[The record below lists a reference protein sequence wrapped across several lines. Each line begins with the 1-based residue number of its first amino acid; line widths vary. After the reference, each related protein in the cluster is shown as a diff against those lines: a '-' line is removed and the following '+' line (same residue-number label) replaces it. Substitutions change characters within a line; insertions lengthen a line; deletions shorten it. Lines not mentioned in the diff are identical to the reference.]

1 MYINEQYH
9 DLSLLSQEAYTYI
22 GRDGLCREETE
33 AVLEEHV
40 MDVYINERL
49 TMKLI
54 CIPQYLT
61 ELVLG
66 RLLTEG
72 IIASAD
78 EVEQI
83 YICEH
88 GLRARVMLRPSADT
102 AQRSCSYDFCAE
114 KIETNP
120 DELDPNYTETT
131 PSCCTGNHILN
142 DYFLNHREVRPVT
155 PIPWRADQIF
165 DLADRFH
172 EGMPLHGQTWATHS
186 CFLSR
191 GGQLLFQCEDIGRH
205 NALDKA
211 IGYALRHEIPLS
223 ECIVY
228 SSGRIPTDMA
238 MKAIRAGIPIL
249 ASKASPTAEAIALA
263 KEYGLTL
270 VCAARRDRMKLFA
283 GPEPSSKDGKLC
295 EGEG

>member
-1 MYINEQYH
+1 MYINELY
-9 DLSLLSQEAYTYI
+9 DKLPLLSAETYTYI
-22 GRDGLCREETE
+22 GRDGDCHTAYEP
-33 AVLEEHV
+33 VLTEHV
-40 MDVYINERL
+40 LDVYLNDQL
-49 TMKLI
+49 TMKLV

-72 IIASAD
+72 ILEDASD
-78 EVEQI
+78 VEQI

-88 GLRARVMLRPSADT
+88 GRRARVVLSEKEPEKGISRDCEADREPFT
-102 AQRSCSYDFCAE
+102 
-114 KIETNP
+114 
-120 DELDPNYTETT
+120 ELT

-142 DYFLNHREVRPVT
+142 DYFLTGKPVKPVT
-155 PIPWRADQIF
+155 PIFWKAEQVF

-172 EGMPLHGQTWATHS
+172 AGMPLHGQTWATHS
-186 CFLSR
+186 CFLAKD
-191 GGQLLFQCEDIGRH
+191 GQLLFQCEDIGRH

-211 IGYALRHEIPLS
+211 IGYALRHGIPLS
-223 ECIVY
+223 RCMVY

-283 GPEPSSKDGKLC
+283 GTKPEV
-295 EGEG
+295 

>member
-1 MYINEQYH
+1 M
-9 DLSLLSQEAYTYI
+9 L
-22 GRDGLCREETE
+22 
-33 AVLEEHV
+33 
-40 MDVYINERL
+40 DVYLNDRL
-49 TMKLI
+49 TMKLV

-72 IIASAD
+72 ILEDTSD
-78 EVEQI
+78 VEQI

-88 GLRARVMLRPSADT
+88 GRRARVVLS
-102 AQRSCSYDFCAE
+102 E
-114 KIETNP
+114 KEPEKGISRDCETDREP
-120 DELDPNYTETT
+120 FTELT

-142 DYFLNHREVRPVT
+142 DYFLTGKPVKPVT
-155 PIPWRADQIF
+155 PISWKAEQVF

-172 EGMPLHGQTWATHS
+172 AGMPLHGQTWATHS
-186 CFLSR
+186 CFLAKD
-191 GGQLLFQCEDIGRH
+191 GQLLFQCEDIGRH

-211 IGYALRHEIPLS
+211 IGYALRHGIPLS
-223 ECIVY
+223 RCMVY

-283 GPEPSSKDGKLC
+283 GTKPEV
-295 EGEG
+295 

>member
-1 MYINEQYH
+1 MYINELY
-9 DLSLLSQEAYTYI
+9 DKLPLLSAETYTYI
-22 GRDGLCREETE
+22 SRDGDCHTE
-33 AVLEEHV
+33 SEPVLTEHIL
-40 MDVYINERL
+40 DVYLNDRL
-49 TMKLI
+49 TMKLV

-72 IIASAD
+72 ILEDASD
-78 EVEQI
+78 VEQI

-88 GLRARVMLRPSADT
+88 GRRARVVLRERKP
-102 AQRSCSYDFCAE
+102 E
-114 KIETNP
+114 KGISRDCESDREPFT
-120 DELDPNYTETT
+120 ELT

-142 DYFLNHREVRPVT
+142 DYFLTGKPVKPVT
-155 PIPWRADQIF
+155 PISWKAEQVF

-172 EGMPLHGQTWATHS
+172 AGMPLHGQTWATHS
-186 CFLSR
+186 CFLAKD
-191 GGQLLFQCEDIGRH
+191 GQLLFQCEDIGRH

-211 IGYALRHEIPLS
+211 IGYALRHGIPLS
-223 ECIVY
+223 RCMVY

-283 GPEPSSKDGKLC
+283 GTKPEV
-295 EGEG
+295 

>member
-9 DLSLLSQEAYTYI
+9 DLPLLSQETYTYI
-22 GRDGLCREETE
+22 GREGERHTDSEP
-33 AVLEEHV
+33 VLEEHV
-40 MDVYINERL
+40 IDVYINDRL

-54 CIPQYLT
+54 CIPQFLT

-72 IIASAD
+72 IIETVKD
-78 EVEQI
+78 VEQI
-83 YICEH
+83 YICKH
-88 GLRARVMLRPSADT
+88 GLRARVMLRGNKGENETLQATVADSHPQ
-102 AQRSCSYDFCAE
+102 AGRVA
-114 KIETNP
+114 
-120 DELDPNYTETT
+120 LDDGAPQESFTETT

-142 DYFLNHREVRPVT
+142 DYFLTQKEVEPVA
-155 PIPWRADQIF
+155 PIPWKASQIF

-172 EGMPLHGQTWATHS
+172 AGMPLHGQTWATHS
-186 CFLSR
+186 CFLAKD
-191 GGQLLFQCEDIGRH
+191 GQLLFQCEDIGRH

-211 IGYALRHEIPLS
+211 IGYALRHDIPLT

-283 GPEPSSKDGKLC
+283 GTKPEV
-295 EGEG
+295 

>member
-1 MYINEQYH
+1 MYINELY
-9 DLSLLSQEAYTYI
+9 DKLPLLSAETYTYI
-22 GRDGLCREETE
+22 GRDGNCHTE
-33 AVLEEHV
+33 SEPVLTEHIL
-40 MDVYINERL
+40 DVYLNDRL
-49 TMKLI
+49 TMKLV

-72 IIASAD
+72 ILEDASD
-78 EVEQI
+78 VEQI

-88 GLRARVMLRPSADT
+88 GRRARVVLRERKPEKGISRDCEADREPFT
-102 AQRSCSYDFCAE
+102 
-114 KIETNP
+114 
-120 DELDPNYTETT
+120 ELT

-142 DYFLNHREVRPVT
+142 DYFLTGKPVKPVT
-155 PIPWRADQIF
+155 PISWKAEQVF

-172 EGMPLHGQTWATHS
+172 AGMPLHGQTWATHS
-186 CFLSR
+186 CFLAKD
-191 GGQLLFQCEDIGRH
+191 GQLLFQCEDIGRH
-205 NALDKA
+205 NALDKV
-211 IGYALRHEIPLS
+211 IGYALRHDIPLT

-283 GPEPSSKDGKLC
+283 GTKPEV
-295 EGEG
+295 

>member
-9 DLSLLSQEAYTYI
+9 DLPLLSQETYTYI
-22 GRDGLCREETE
+22 GREGERHTDSEP
-33 AVLEEHV
+33 VLEEHV
-40 MDVYINERL
+40 IDVYINDRL

-54 CIPQYLT
+54 CIPQFLT

-72 IIASAD
+72 IIETVKD
-78 EVEQI
+78 VEQI
-83 YICEH
+83 YICKH
-88 GLRARVMLRPSADT
+88 GLRARVMLRGNKGENETLQATVADSHPQ
-102 AQRSCSYDFCAE
+102 AGRVA
-114 KIETNP
+114 
-120 DELDPNYTETT
+120 LDDGAPQESFTETT

-142 DYFLNHREVRPVT
+142 DYFLTQKEVEPVA
-155 PIPWRADQIF
+155 PIPWKASQIF

-172 EGMPLHGQTWATHS
+172 AGMPLHGQTWATHS
-186 CFLSR
+186 CFLAKD
-191 GGQLLFQCEDIGRH
+191 GQLLFQCEDIGRH
-205 NALDKA
+205 NALDKT
-211 IGYALRHEIPLS
+211 IGYALRHGIPLS
-223 ECIVY
+223 RCMVY

-283 GPEPSSKDGKLC
+283 GTKPEV
-295 EGEG
+295 

>member
-1 MYINEQYH
+1 MYINELY
-9 DLSLLSQEAYTYI
+9 DKLPLLSAETYTYI
-22 GRDGLCREETE
+22 GRDGDCHTE
-33 AVLEEHV
+33 SEPVLTEHIL
-40 MDVYINERL
+40 DVYLNDRL
-49 TMKLI
+49 TMKLV

-72 IIASAD
+72 ILEDASD
-78 EVEQI
+78 VEQI

-88 GLRARVMLRPSADT
+88 GRRARVMLSKKEPEKGISRDCEADREPFT
-102 AQRSCSYDFCAE
+102 
-114 KIETNP
+114 
-120 DELDPNYTETT
+120 ELT

-142 DYFLNHREVRPVT
+142 DYFLTGKPVKPVT
-155 PIPWRADQIF
+155 PIFWKTEQVF

-172 EGMPLHGQTWATHS
+172 AGMPLHGQTWATHS
-186 CFLSR
+186 CFLAKD
-191 GGQLLFQCEDIGRH
+191 GQLLFQCEDIGRH

-211 IGYALRHEIPLS
+211 IGYALRHGIPLS
-223 ECIVY
+223 WCMVY

-283 GPEPSSKDGKLC
+283 GTKPEV
-295 EGEG
+295 

>member
-1 MYINEQYH
+1 MYINETYH
-9 DLSLLSQEAYTYI
+9 NLPLLSQETYTYI
-22 GRDGLCREETE
+22 GRDGACRTESE

-40 MDVYINERL
+40 IDVYINDRL

-54 CIPQYLT
+54 CIPQFLA

-72 IIASAD
+72 IIENAED
-78 EVEQI
+78 VEQI

-88 GLRARVMLRPSADT
+88 GLRARVMLR
-102 AQRSCSYDFCAE
+102 E
-114 KIETNP
+114 KKENAPQTDSTP
-120 DELDPNYTETT
+120 FTETT

-142 DYFLNHREVRPVT
+142 DYFLTQKEVAPVT
-155 PIPWRADQIF
+155 PIPWKADQIF

-172 EGMPLHGQTWATHS
+172 AGMPLHGQTWATHS
-186 CFLSR
+186 CFLAR
-191 GGQLLFQCEDIGRH
+191 DGELLFQCEDIGRH

-211 IGYALRHEIPLS
+211 IGYALRHDIPLS
-223 ECIVY
+223 ECMVY

-249 ASKASPTAEAIALA
+249 SSKASPTAEAIGLA

-283 GPEPSSKDGKLC
+283 GAEPEG
-295 EGEG
+295 

>member
-1 MYINEQYH
+1 MYINELY
-9 DLSLLSQEAYTYI
+9 DKLPLLSAETYTYI
-22 GRDGLCREETE
+22 GRDGDCHTE
-33 AVLEEHV
+33 SEPVLTEHIL
-40 MDVYINERL
+40 DVYLNNRL
-49 TMKLI
+49 TMKLV

-72 IIASAD
+72 ILEDASD
-78 EVEQI
+78 VEQI

-88 GLRARVMLRPSADT
+88 GRRARVVLR
-102 AQRSCSYDFCAE
+102 E
-114 KIETNP
+114 KKPEKAISRDCESDREPFT
-120 DELDPNYTETT
+120 ELT

-142 DYFLNHREVRPVT
+142 DYFLTGKPVKPVT
-155 PIPWRADQIF
+155 PISWKAEQVF

-172 EGMPLHGQTWATHS
+172 AGMPLHGQTWATHS
-186 CFLSR
+186 CFLAKD
-191 GGQLLFQCEDIGRH
+191 GQLLFQCEDIGRH

-211 IGYALRHEIPLS
+211 IGYALRHGISLS
-223 ECIVY
+223 RCMVY

-263 KEYGLTL
+263 KEYDLTL

-283 GPEPSSKDGKLC
+283 GTKPEV
-295 EGEG
+295 

>member
-1 MYINEQYH
+1 MYINEAYH
-9 DLSLLSQEAYTYI
+9 DLPLLSRETYTYI
-22 GRDGLCREETE
+22 GRDGDCRTEAE
-33 AVLEEHV
+33 AVLTEHV
-40 MDVYINERL
+40 IDVYINDRL

-54 CIPQYLT
+54 CIPEFLT

-72 IIASAD
+72 IIGRAED
-78 EVEQI
+78 VEQI

-88 GLRARVMLRPSADT
+88 GLRARVLL
-102 AQRSCSYDFCAE
+102 QE
-114 KIETNP
+114 KAGASSSEAFI
-120 DELDPNYTETT
+120 ETT

-142 DYFLNHREVRPVT
+142 DYFIRQKEVKPVT
-155 PIPWRADQIF
+155 PIPWNASQVF

-172 EGMPLHGQTWATHS
+172 AGMPLHGQTFATHS
-186 CFLSR
+186 CFLAKE
-191 GGQLLFQCEDIGRH
+191 GELLFQCEDIGRH

-211 IGYALRHEIPLS
+211 IGYALRHGIPLTQ
-223 ECIVY
+223 CLVY

-249 ASKASPTAEAIALA
+249 SSKASPTAEAIALA

-283 GPEPSSKDGKLC
+283 GMEPKD
-295 EGEG
+295 

>member
-1 MYINEQYH
+1 MYINELY
-9 DLSLLSQEAYTYI
+9 DKLPLLSAETYTYI
-22 GRDGLCREETE
+22 SRDGDCHTE
-33 AVLEEHV
+33 SEPVLTEHIL
-40 MDVYINERL
+40 DIYLNDRL
-49 TMKLI
+49 TMKLV

-72 IIASAD
+72 ILEDASD
-78 EVEQI
+78 VEQI

-88 GLRARVMLRPSADT
+88 GLRARVILRGNKGENKTLQATVADSHPQAGRVALDGGASREPFT
-102 AQRSCSYDFCAE
+102 
-114 KIETNP
+114 
-120 DELDPNYTETT
+120 ELT

-142 DYFLNHREVRPVT
+142 DYFLTGKPVKPVT
-155 PIPWRADQIF
+155 PISWKAEQVF

-172 EGMPLHGQTWATHS
+172 AGMPLHGQTWATHS
-186 CFLSR
+186 CFLAKD
-191 GGQLLFQCEDIGRH
+191 GQLLFQCEDIGRH

-211 IGYALRHEIPLS
+211 IGYALRHGIPLS
-223 ECIVY
+223 RCMVY

-283 GPEPSSKDGKLC
+283 GTKPEI
-295 EGEG
+295 

>member
-1 MYINEQYH
+1 MYINERYH
-9 DLSLLSQEAYTYI
+9 DLPLLSQETYTYI
-22 GRDGLCREETE
+22 GRDGERHTESE
-33 AVLEEHV
+33 AVLTEHV
-40 MDVYINERL
+40 IDVYLHDRL

-72 IIASAD
+72 IIDGAED
-78 EVEQI
+78 VEQI

-88 GLRARVMLRPSADT
+88 GLRARVMLR
-102 AQRSCSYDFCAE
+102 E
-114 KIETNP
+114 KNLENETFP
-120 DELDPNYTETT
+120 DGASGEPFTETT

-142 DYFLNHREVRPVT
+142 NYFLTKKEVKPVK
-155 PIPWRADQIF
+155 PIPWRAAQIF

-172 EGMPLHGQTWATHS
+172 AGMPLHGQTFATHS
-186 CFLSR
+186 CFLAKD
-191 GGQLLFQCEDIGRH
+191 GELLFQCEDIGRH

-211 IGYALRHEIPLS
+211 IGYALRCDIPLT

-249 ASKASPTAEAIALA
+249 SSKASPTAEAITLA

-270 VCAARRDRMKLFA
+270 VCAARRDRMKLFS
-283 GPEPSSKDGKLC
+283 GTKPC
-295 EGEG
+295 

>member
-9 DLSLLSQEAYTYI
+9 DLPLLSQETYTYI
-22 GRDGLCREETE
+22 GREGERRTDSEP
-33 AVLEEHV
+33 VLEEHV
-40 MDVYINERL
+40 IDVYINDRL

-54 CIPQYLT
+54 CIPQFLT

-72 IIASAD
+72 IIETVKD
-78 EVEQI
+78 VEQI

-88 GLRARVMLRPSADT
+88 GLRARVMLRGNKG
-102 AQRSCSYDFCAE
+102 E
-114 KIETNP
+114 NETLQATVVDSHP
-120 DELDPNYTETT
+120 QAGRVALDDGASRESFTETT

-142 DYFLNHREVRPVT
+142 DYFLTGKPAKPVT
-155 PIPWRADQIF
+155 PISWKADQVF

-172 EGMPLHGQTWATHS
+172 AGMPLHSQTFATHS
-186 CFLSR
+186 CFLAKD
-191 GGQLLFQCEDIGRH
+191 GELLFQCEDIGRH

-211 IGYALRHEIPLS
+211 IGYSLRHDIPLT

-249 ASKASPTAEAIALA
+249 SGKASPTAEAIALA

-283 GPEPSSKDGKLC
+283 GTAPEG
-295 EGEG
+295 

>member
-1 MYINEQYH
+1 MYINELY
-9 DLSLLSQEAYTYI
+9 DKLPLLSAETYTYI
-22 GRDGLCREETE
+22 GRDDNCHTE
-33 AVLEEHV
+33 SEPVLTEHIL
-40 MDVYINERL
+40 DVYLNDRL
-49 TMKLI
+49 TMKLV

-72 IIASAD
+72 ILEDASD
-78 EVEQI
+78 VEQI

-88 GLRARVMLRPSADT
+88 GRRARVVLREKEPEKGISRDCEADREPFT
-102 AQRSCSYDFCAE
+102 
-114 KIETNP
+114 
-120 DELDPNYTETT
+120 ELT

-142 DYFLNHREVRPVT
+142 DYFLTGKPVKPVT
-155 PIPWRADQIF
+155 PISWKAEQVF

-172 EGMPLHGQTWATHS
+172 AGMPLHGQTWATHS
-186 CFLSR
+186 CFLAKD
-191 GGQLLFQCEDIGRH
+191 GQLLFQCEDIGRH

-211 IGYALRHEIPLS
+211 IGYALRHGIPLS
-223 ECIVY
+223 RCMVY

-283 GPEPSSKDGKLC
+283 GTKPEV
-295 EGEG
+295 

>member
-1 MYINEQYH
+1 MYINELY
-9 DLSLLSQEAYTYI
+9 DKLPLLSAETYTYI
-22 GRDGLCREETE
+22 GRDGNCHTE
-33 AVLEEHV
+33 SEPVLTEHIL
-40 MDVYINERL
+40 DVYLNDRL
-49 TMKLI
+49 TMKLV

-72 IIASAD
+72 ILEDASD
-78 EVEQI
+78 VEQI

-88 GLRARVMLRPSADT
+88 GRRARVVLRERKPEKGISRDCEADREPFT
-102 AQRSCSYDFCAE
+102 
-114 KIETNP
+114 
-120 DELDPNYTETT
+120 ELT

-142 DYFLNHREVRPVT
+142 DYFLTGKPVKPVT
-155 PIPWRADQIF
+155 PISWKAEQVF

-172 EGMPLHGQTWATHS
+172 AGMPLHGQTWATHS
-186 CFLSR
+186 CFLAKD
-191 GGQLLFQCEDIGRH
+191 GQLLFQCEDIGRH

-211 IGYALRHEIPLS
+211 IGHGIPLS
-223 ECIVY
+223 RCMVY

-283 GPEPSSKDGKLC
+283 GTKPEV
-295 EGEG
+295 

>member
-1 MYINEQYH
+1 MYINERYH
-9 DLSLLSQEAYTYI
+9 DLPLLSQETYTYI
-22 GRDGLCREETE
+22 GRDGERHTESE
-33 AVLEEHV
+33 AVLTEHV
-40 MDVYINERL
+40 IDVYLNDRL

-54 CIPQYLT
+54 CIPQFLT

-72 IIASAD
+72 IIDGAKD
-78 EVEQI
+78 VEQI

-88 GLRARVMLRPSADT
+88 GLRARVLLR
-102 AQRSCSYDFCAE
+102 E
-114 KIETNP
+114 KNLENAAMP
-120 DELDPNYTETT
+120 DDASGEPFTETT

-142 DYFLNHREVRPVT
+142 DYFLTQKEVKPVK
-155 PIPWRADQIF
+155 PIPWRTAQIF

-172 EGMPLHGQTWATHS
+172 AGMPLHGQTFATHS
-186 CFLSR
+186 CFLAKD
-191 GGQLLFQCEDIGRH
+191 GELLFQCEDIGRH

-211 IGYALRHEIPLS
+211 IGYALRCDIPLT

-238 MKAIRAGIPIL
+238 MKAIRAGIPVL
-249 ASKASPTAEAIALA
+249 SSKASPTAEAIALA
-263 KEYGLTL
+263 KAYGLTL

-283 GPEPSSKDGKLC
+283 GTKPC
-295 EGEG
+295 

>member
-1 MYINEQYH
+1 MYINELY
-9 DLSLLSQEAYTYI
+9 DKLPLLSAETYTYI
-22 GRDGLCREETE
+22 GRDGDCHTE
-33 AVLEEHV
+33 SEPVLTEHIL
-40 MDVYINERL
+40 DVYLNDRL
-49 TMKLI
+49 TMKLV

-72 IIASAD
+72 ILEDASD
-78 EVEQI
+78 VEQI

-88 GLRARVMLRPSADT
+88 GRRARVVLLEKEGKNDSAST
-102 AQRSCSYDFCAE
+102 EPF
-114 KIETNP
+114 T
-120 DELDPNYTETT
+120 ELT

-142 DYFLNHREVRPVT
+142 DYFLTGKPVKPVT
-155 PIPWRADQIF
+155 PIFWKAEQVF

-172 EGMPLHGQTWATHS
+172 AGMPLHGQTWATHS
-186 CFLSR
+186 CFLAKD
-191 GGQLLFQCEDIGRH
+191 GQLLFQCEDIGRH

-211 IGYALRHEIPLS
+211 IGYALRHGIPLS
-223 ECIVY
+223 RCMVY

-283 GPEPSSKDGKLC
+283 GTKPEG
-295 EGEG
+295 

>member
-1 MYINEQYH
+1 MYINELY
-9 DLSLLSQEAYTYI
+9 DKLPLLSAETYTYI
-22 GRDGLCREETE
+22 GRDGNCHTE
-33 AVLEEHV
+33 SEPVLTEHIL
-40 MDVYINERL
+40 DVYLNDRL
-49 TMKLI
+49 TMKLV

-72 IIASAD
+72 ILEDASD
-78 EVEQI
+78 VEQI

-88 GLRARVMLRPSADT
+88 GRRARVVLSEKKPEKGISRDCEADREPFT
-102 AQRSCSYDFCAE
+102 
-114 KIETNP
+114 
-120 DELDPNYTETT
+120 ELT

-142 DYFLNHREVRPVT
+142 DYFLTGKPVKPVT
-155 PIPWRADQIF
+155 PISWKAEQVF

-172 EGMPLHGQTWATHS
+172 AGMPLHGQTWATHS
-186 CFLSR
+186 CFLAKD
-191 GGQLLFQCEDIGRH
+191 GQLLFQCEDIGRH

-211 IGYALRHEIPLS
+211 IGYALRHGIPLS
-223 ECIVY
+223 RCMVY

-283 GPEPSSKDGKLC
+283 GTKPEV
-295 EGEG
+295 

>member
-1 MYINEQYH
+1 MYINELY
-9 DLSLLSQEAYTYI
+9 DKLPLLSAETYTYI
-22 GRDGLCREETE
+22 DRDGDCHTE
-33 AVLEEHV
+33 SEPVLTEHV
-40 MDVYINERL
+40 LDVYLNDRL
-49 TMKLI
+49 TMKLV

-72 IIASAD
+72 ILEDASD
-78 EVEQI
+78 VEQI

-88 GLRARVMLRPSADT
+88 GRRARVVLCEKEGGNASTSAEPFT
-102 AQRSCSYDFCAE
+102 
-114 KIETNP
+114 
-120 DELDPNYTETT
+120 ELT

-142 DYFLNHREVRPVT
+142 DYFLTGKPVKPVT
-155 PIPWRADQIF
+155 PISWKAEQVF

-172 EGMPLHGQTWATHS
+172 AGMPLHGQTWATHS
-186 CFLSR
+186 CFLAKD
-191 GGQLLFQCEDIGRH
+191 GQLLFQCEDIGRH

-211 IGYALRHEIPLS
+211 IGYALRHGIPLS
-223 ECIVY
+223 RCMVY

-283 GPEPSSKDGKLC
+283 GTKPEG
-295 EGEG
+295 

>member
-1 MYINEQYH
+1 MYINELY
-9 DLSLLSQEAYTYI
+9 DKLPLLSAETYTYI
-22 GRDGLCREETE
+22 GRDDNCHTE
-33 AVLEEHV
+33 SEPVLTEHIL
-40 MDVYINERL
+40 DVYLNDRL
-49 TMKLI
+49 TMKLV

-72 IIASAD
+72 ILEDASD
-78 EVEQI
+78 VEQI

-88 GLRARVMLRPSADT
+88 GRRARVVLLEKEGKNDSA
-102 AQRSCSYDFCAE
+102 SAE
-114 KIETNP
+114 PFT
-120 DELDPNYTETT
+120 ELT

-142 DYFLNHREVRPVT
+142 DYFLTGKPVKPVT
-155 PIPWRADQIF
+155 PISWKAEQVF

-172 EGMPLHGQTWATHS
+172 AGMPLHGQTWATHS
-186 CFLSR
+186 CFLAKD
-191 GGQLLFQCEDIGRH
+191 GQLLFQCEDIGRH

-211 IGYALRHEIPLS
+211 IGYALRHGISLS
-223 ECIVY
+223 RCMVY

-283 GPEPSSKDGKLC
+283 GTKPEV
-295 EGEG
+295 

>member
-1 MYINEQYH
+1 MYINELY
-9 DLSLLSQEAYTYI
+9 DKLPLLSAETYTYI
-22 GRDGLCREETE
+22 GRDGGCHTE
-33 AVLEEHV
+33 SEPVLTEHIL
-40 MDVYINERL
+40 DVYLNDRL
-49 TMKLI
+49 TMKLV

-72 IIASAD
+72 ILEDASD
-78 EVEQI
+78 VEQI

-88 GLRARVMLRPSADT
+88 GRRARVVLS
-102 AQRSCSYDFCAE
+102 E
-114 KIETNP
+114 KEPEKGISRDCESDREPFT
-120 DELDPNYTETT
+120 ELT

-142 DYFLNHREVRPVT
+142 DYFLTGKPVKPVT
-155 PIPWRADQIF
+155 PISWKAEQVF

-172 EGMPLHGQTWATHS
+172 AGMPLHGQTWATHS
-186 CFLSR
+186 CFLAKD
-191 GGQLLFQCEDIGRH
+191 GQLLFQCEDIGRH

-211 IGYALRHEIPLS
+211 IGYALRHGIPLS
-223 ECIVY
+223 RCMVY

-270 VCAARRDRMKLFA
+270 VCAARLDRMKLFA
-283 GPEPSSKDGKLC
+283 GTKPEV
-295 EGEG
+295 

>member
-1 MYINEQYH
+1 MYINEQYY
-9 DLSLLSQEAYTYI
+9 DLPLLSQETYTYI
-22 GRDGLCREETE
+22 GREGERRTDSEP
-33 AVLEEHV
+33 VLEEHV
-40 MDVYINERL
+40 IDVYINDRL

-61 ELVLG
+61 DLVLG

-72 IIASAD
+72 IIETVKD
-78 EVEQI
+78 VEQI

-88 GLRARVMLRPSADT
+88 GLQARVMLR
-102 AQRSCSYDFCAE
+102 
-114 KIETNP
+114 
-120 DELDPNYTETT
+120 
-131 PSCCTGNHILN
+131 GNKGENEAPLK
-142 DYFLNHREVRPVT
+142 PVA
-155 PIPWRADQIF
+155 PIPWKAEQVF

-172 EGMPLHGQTWATHS
+172 AGMPLHGQTWATHS
-186 CFLSR
+186 CFLAKD
-191 GGQLLFQCEDIGRH
+191 GQLLFQCEDIGRH

-211 IGYALRHEIPLS
+211 IGYALRHGIPLS
-223 ECIVY
+223 QCMVY

-283 GPEPSSKDGKLC
+283 GTMPEG
-295 EGEG
+295 